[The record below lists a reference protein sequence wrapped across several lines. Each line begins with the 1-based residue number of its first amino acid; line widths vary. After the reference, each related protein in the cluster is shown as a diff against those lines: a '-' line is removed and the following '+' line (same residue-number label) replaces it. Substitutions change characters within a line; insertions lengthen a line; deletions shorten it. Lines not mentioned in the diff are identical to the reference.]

1 MRKNVLRRAKGAL
14 GRVAAAGLA
23 AVLALGVAMSGP
35 VAASALEATPGG
47 SLTTADGV
55 TLTKLASWDETTADR
70 ANVQLSVGST
80 ESRDKVAVMF
90 LLDKSTSQGMR
101 DEAAEM
107 LDYLSE
113 KSNTDIIYNVVIFS
127 GTATSTGWQ
136 DIADDATLDA
146 TKANFVNKETTSG
159 TDMDAGIEAASA
171 QMSQIPADYVDA
183 ETYLVTLSDG
193 ITYVWSEDGNVMT
206 VPVVQQRDVEDAN
219 PGEISLNDGTSA
231 WDTLHSVQTGGPT
244 ESMADIY
251 GSFANFLANVT
262 VKMDASRNAGYV
274 REYQSGYS
282 VNDPSLLR
290 AYIYNE
296 EANKKQAD
304 TYAIGPEF
312 AVYESATGY
321 AALEAMFDHS
331 YAFATPEQQR
341 TEDGT
346 EIPGTDNTS
355 NWDMYPWGL
364 ELMQYCNSLSDNAGQ
379 SSVSNATPENVFAGI
394 QDEILYEIQSGTV
407 NDTIGAD
414 FDLAGLETIKLTVG
428 GVDIPGTVDAE
439 NNTVTFDGGNY
450 VVTYNPNASAG
461 ETLTWDIKLPVKS
474 AEPVTLSYALDLSN
488 KATEAGTYQVP
499 TNEDA
504 SIFYKSTDGN
514 SGAEKFPVP
523 VLEYTVEEPAPV
535 TPDPIT
541 VSGDVFNV
549 TKVLE
554 GATLKDGQ
562 FEFQLADADG
572 NVIATATND
581 AEGNVVFDGFT
592 FEAAGTYEYTVSE
605 VLPTDDD
612 PNTDGVQKDG
622 VTYDQTVEGLK
633 LEVTEKDGKLTYQAY
648 TDEDGATFNNVY
660 KAAKAPAEDTKP
672 ADDTKK
678 DETVPSTGDPTSFA
692 AVAATLVA
700 GVGAGA
706 AGIAMRRRNK

>member
-23 AVLALGVAMSGP
+23 AVLALGVAVSGP

-47 SLTTADGV
+47 SLTTGDGV
-55 TLTKLASWDETTADR
+55 TLTKLAAWDETTEDR

-90 LLDKSTSQGMR
+90 LLDKSTSMGMR

-146 TKANFVNKETTSG
+146 TKANFVNKETTTG
-159 TDMDAGIEAASA
+159 TNMDAGIEAAGA
-171 QMSQIPADYVDA
+171 QMRQLPADYTDA

-206 VPVVQQRDVEDAN
+206 VPVVQQRDVENAN

-262 VKMDASRNAGYV
+262 VKMEASRNSGYV

-321 AALEAMFDHS
+321 VALEAMFDHS

-341 TEDGT
+341 AEDGT

-394 QDEILYEIQSGTV
+394 QDEILYEIASGTV

-414 FDLAGLETIKLTVG
+414 FDLAGLDTIKLTVG
-428 GVDIPGTVDAE
+428 GVDIPGTVDE
-439 NNTVTFDGGNY
+439 KNNTVTFDGGHY

-461 ETLTWDIKLPVKS
+461 ETLTWDITVPVKS

-504 SIFYKSTDGN
+504 SIFYKSTDGD

-581 AEGNVVFDGFT
+581 AEGNVVFDNFT

-605 VLPTDDD
+605 VMPTDDD

-660 KAAKAPAEDTKP
+660 KAAEAPAEDTKP

>member
-80 ESRDKVAVMF
+80 EEVVESYVTFVI
-90 LLDKSTSQGMR
+90 DKSTSFDVR
-101 DEAAEM
+101 DEANKM
-107 LDYLSE
+107 LEELLEQTTDGTIVNVSVVSFENSADVIQEWTVLNESTIGDIQSAIESKKSE
-113 KSNTDIIYNVVIFS
+113 S
-127 GTATSTGWQ
+127 GTNIQKGLAT
-136 DIADDATLDA
+136 ARELL
-146 TKANFVNKETTSG
+146 SG
-159 TDMDAGIEAASA
+159 VSGHK
-171 QMSQIPADYVDA
+171 
-183 ETYLVTLSDG
+183 YLVLLTDG
-193 ITYVWSEDGNVMT
+193 ITYQWGNGQTIYTEQASNGEESLNAGNDMNGVHHPDLEAYYAEFSNVAQWMASHGTAIAQDIQTYGRTYTVGQIQPNNGKGNQTDSTYDGFDEANYDYV
-206 VPVVQQRDVEDAN
+206 RYEDATEHYSAN
-219 PGEISLNDGTSA
+219 DAAVYSAVAEWRNLANDGVTLFAYADSTGDPNVEGSNAYNAKNHPWAAPYIASLDTIAGTSGM
-231 WDTLHSVQTGGPT
+231 V
-244 ESMADIY
+244 
-251 GSFANFLANVT
+251 
-262 VKMDASRNAGYV
+262 
-274 REYQSGYS
+274 
-282 VNDPSLLR
+282 
-290 AYIYNE
+290 
-296 EANKKQAD
+296 
-304 TYAIGPEF
+304 
-312 AVYESATGY
+312 
-321 AALEAMFDHS
+321 
-331 YAFATPEQQR
+331 
-341 TEDGT
+341 EDGT
-346 EIPGTDNTS
+346 VEGMFDGVMNT
-355 NWDMYPWGL
+355 
-364 ELMQYCNSLSDNAGQ
+364 
-379 SSVSNATPENVFAGI
+379 V
-394 QDEILYEIQSGTV
+394 LYEIASGTV
-407 NDTIGAD
+407 TDTIGAD
-414 FDLAGLETIKLTVG
+414 FDLAGLDTIKLSVG
-428 GVDIPGTVDAE
+428 GVELPGTVDEE

-504 SIFYKSTDGN
+504 SISYTSTDGN
-514 SGAEKFPVP
+514 PGAEKFPVP
-523 VLEYTVEEPAPV
+523 VLDYTVEEPAPV

-562 FEFQLADADG
+562 FDFQLADADG

-581 AEGNVVFDGFT
+581 AEGNVVFDDFT
-592 FEAAGTYEYTVSE
+592 FEAAGTYKYTVSE

-660 KAAKAPAEDTKP
+660 KAAEAPAEDTKP

-678 DETVPSTGDPTSFA
+678 DETVPSTGDPTSFVA
-692 AVAATLVA
+692 IAATLVA

>member
-1 MRKNVLRRAKGAL
+1 MRKNVPRRAKGAL

-23 AVLALGVAMSGP
+23 AVLALGVAVSGP

-47 SLTTADGV
+47 SLTTGDGV
-55 TLTKLASWDETTADR
+55 TLTKLASWDETTEDR

-80 ESRDKVAVMF
+80 EEVVESYVTFVI
-90 LLDKSTSQGMR
+90 DKSTSFDVR
-101 DEAAEM
+101 DEANKM
-107 LDYLSE
+107 LEELLE
-113 KSNTDIIYNVVIFS
+113 QTTDGTIVNVSVVSFENSADVIQEWTVLNESTIGDIQSAIENKRSDS
-127 GTATSTGWQ
+127 GTNIQMGLAT
-136 DIADDATLDA
+136 ARELL
-146 TKANFVNKETTSG
+146 SG
-159 TDMDAGIEAASA
+159 VSGHK
-171 QMSQIPADYVDA
+171 
-183 ETYLVTLSDG
+183 YLVLLTDG
-193 ITYVWSEDGNVMT
+193 ITYQWGNGQTIYTEQASNGEESLNAGNDMNGVHHPDLEAYYAEFSNVAQWMASHGTAIAQDIQTYGRTYT
-206 VPVVQQRDVEDAN
+206 VGQIQPSNGKGNQTNSTYEGFDEANYDYVKYEDATEHYSAN
-219 PGEISLNDGTSA
+219 DAAVYSAVAEWRNLANDGV
-231 WDTLHSVQTGGPT
+231 TLFAYADSTGDPNT
-244 ESMADIY
+244 K
-251 GSFANFLANVT
+251 GS
-262 VKMDASRNAGYV
+262 NAY
-274 REYQSGYS
+274 
-282 VNDPSLLR
+282 NAKNNPWAA
-290 AYIYNE
+290 AYI
-296 EANKKQAD
+296 ASLD
-304 TYAIGPEF
+304 TVAGTSGM
-312 AVYESATGY
+312 V
-321 AALEAMFDHS
+321 
-331 YAFATPEQQR
+331 
-341 TEDGT
+341 EDGT
-346 EIPGTDNTS
+346 VEGMFDGVMNT
-355 NWDMYPWGL
+355 
-364 ELMQYCNSLSDNAGQ
+364 
-379 SSVSNATPENVFAGI
+379 V
-394 QDEILYEIQSGTV
+394 LYEIASGTV

-414 FDLAGLETIKLTVG
+414 FDLAGLDTIKLTVG
-428 GVDIPGTVDAE
+428 GVDIPGTVDEE
-439 NNTVTFDGGNY
+439 NNTVTFDDGHY
-450 VVTYNPNASAG
+450 VVTYNPNAPAG
-461 ETLTWDIKLPVKS
+461 ETLTWNITVPVKS

-488 KATEAGTYQVP
+488 KAAEAGTYQVP

-504 SIFYKSTDGN
+504 SISYKSTDGG

-581 AEGNVVFDGFT
+581 AEGNVVFDDFT

-633 LEVTEKDGKLTYQAY
+633 LEVTEKDGKLTCQAY

-660 KAAKAPAEDTKP
+660 KAAEAPAEDTKP

>member
-23 AVLALGVAMSGP
+23 AVLALGVAVSGP

-47 SLTTADGV
+47 SLTTGDGV
-55 TLTKLASWDETTADR
+55 TLTKLAAWDETTEDR

-90 LLDKSTSQGMR
+90 LLDKSTSMGMR

-127 GTATSTGWQ
+127 GTATSTGWKN
-136 DIADDATLDA
+136 IADDATLDA
-146 TKANFVNKETTSG
+146 TKANFVNGETTSG
-159 TDMDAGIEAASA
+159 TNMDAGIEAASA
-171 QMSQIPADYVDA
+171 QMGQLPAEYVDA

-193 ITYVWSEDGNVMT
+193 ITYVWNGADGQVKCVPTQGLHDADTVETTAQNGADTWSMMYGYAEGIADNYGTFADFLAKAPAKMQATESEGH
-206 VPVVQQRDVEDAN
+206 VQDYYGDSSLSNPLDTWIYDDVEQA
-219 PGEISLNDGTSA
+219 E
-231 WDTLHSVQTGGPT
+231 VQ
-244 ESMADIY
+244 A
-251 GSFANFLANVT
+251 
-262 VKMDASRNAGYV
+262 
-274 REYQSGYS
+274 
-282 VNDPSLLR
+282 
-290 AYIYNE
+290 
-296 EANKKQAD
+296 
-304 TYAIGPEF
+304 TYACGPEF
-312 AVYESATGY
+312 AMYESATGY
-321 AALEAMFDHS
+321 VALAGQFDH
-331 YAFATPEQQR
+331 AFAFAVPELAA
-341 TEDGT
+341 DGS
-346 EIPGTDNTS
+346 DNLE
-355 NWDMYPWGL
+355 NWESETKGFPWGR
-364 ELMQYCNSLSDNAGQ
+364 ELMEYLASKSDNGIEN
-379 SSVSNATPENVFAGI
+379 SYYSNADAEKLFAGI
-394 QDEILYEIQSGTV
+394 QDEIFYEIASGTV
-407 NDTIGAD
+407 IDTIGAD
-414 FDLAGLETIKLTVG
+414 FDLAGLDTIKLSVG
-428 GVDIPGTVDAE
+428 DVELPGTVDKE
-439 NNTVTFDGGNY
+439 NNTVTFDDGNY
-450 VVTYNPNASAG
+450 VVTYDPNASTG
-461 ETLTWDIKLPVKS
+461 ETLKWDIKVAVAS
-474 AEPVTLSYALDLSN
+474 AE
-488 KATEAGTYQVP
+488 
-499 TNEDA
+499 
-504 SIFYKSTDGN
+504 
-514 SGAEKFPVP
+514 
-523 VLEYTVEEPAPV
+523 PV

-581 AEGNVVFDGFT
+581 AEGNVVFDDFI
-592 FEAAGTYEYTVSE
+592 FEAAGTYKYTVSE

-660 KAAKAPAEDTKP
+660 KAAEAPAEDTKP

>member
-23 AVLALGVAMSGP
+23 AVLALGVAVSGP

-47 SLTTADGV
+47 SLTTGDGV
-55 TLTKLASWDETTADR
+55 TLTKLAAWDETTEDR

-90 LLDKSTSQGMR
+90 LLDKSTSMGMR

-127 GTATSTGWQ
+127 GTATSTGWKN
-136 DIADDATLDA
+136 IADDATLDA
-146 TKANFVNKETTSG
+146 TKANFVNGETTSG
-159 TDMDAGIEAASA
+159 TNMDAGIEAASA
-171 QMSQIPADYVDA
+171 QMGQLPAEYVDA

-193 ITYVWSEDGNVMT
+193 ITYVWNGADGQVKCVPTQGLHDADTVETTAQNGADTWSMMYGYAEGIADNYGTFADFLAKAPAKMQATESEGH
-206 VPVVQQRDVEDAN
+206 VQDYYGDSSLSNPLDTWIYDDVEQA
-219 PGEISLNDGTSA
+219 E
-231 WDTLHSVQTGGPT
+231 VQ
-244 ESMADIY
+244 A
-251 GSFANFLANVT
+251 
-262 VKMDASRNAGYV
+262 
-274 REYQSGYS
+274 
-282 VNDPSLLR
+282 
-290 AYIYNE
+290 
-296 EANKKQAD
+296 
-304 TYAIGPEF
+304 TYACGPEF
-312 AVYESATGY
+312 AMYESATGY
-321 AALEAMFDHS
+321 VALAGQFDH
-331 YAFATPEQQR
+331 AFAFAVPELAA
-341 TEDGT
+341 DGS
-346 EIPGTDNTS
+346 DNLE
-355 NWDMYPWGL
+355 NWESETKGFPWGR
-364 ELMQYCNSLSDNAGQ
+364 ELMEYLASKSDNGIEN
-379 SSVSNATPENVFAGI
+379 SYYSNADAEKLFAGI
-394 QDEILYEIQSGTV
+394 QDEIFYEIASGTV
-407 NDTIGAD
+407 IDTIGAD
-414 FDLAGLETIKLTVG
+414 FDLAGLDTIKLSVG
-428 GVDIPGTVDAE
+428 DVELPGTVDKE
-439 NNTVTFDGGNY
+439 NNTVTFDDGNY
-450 VVTYNPNASAG
+450 VVTYDPNASTG
-461 ETLTWDIKLPVKS
+461 ETLKWDIKVAVAS

-488 KATEAGTYQVP
+488 KAAEAGTYQVP

-504 SIFYKSTDGN
+504 SISYESTDGN
-514 SGAEKFPVP
+514 PGAEKFPVP

-581 AEGNVVFDGFT
+581 AEGNVVFDDFI
-592 FEAAGTYEYTVSE
+592 FEAAGTYKYTVSE

-660 KAAKAPAEDTKP
+660 KAAEAPAEDTKP

>member
-136 DIADDATLDA
+136 NIADDATLDA

-159 TDMDAGIEAASA
+159 TNMDAGIEATSA

-193 ITYVWSEDGNVMT
+193 ITYVWTGADGQVKCVPTQGLHDADT
-206 VPVVQQRDVEDAN
+206 VETTAQNGADTWSMMYGYAE
-219 PGEISLNDGTSA
+219 GISDNYGTFA
-231 WDTLHSVQTGGPT
+231 DFLAEAPAKMQAT
-244 ESMADIY
+244 ESEGHVQDYYGENSLSNPLDTWIYDDI
-251 GSFANFLANVT
+251 
-262 VKMDASRNAGYV
+262 
-274 REYQSGYS
+274 E
-282 VNDPSLLR
+282 
-290 AYIYNE
+290 
-296 EANKKQAD
+296 QAKVQA
-304 TYAIGPEF
+304 TYACGPEF
-312 AVYESATGY
+312 AMYESATGY
-321 AALEAMFDHS
+321 VALAGQFDH
-331 YAFATPEQQR
+331 AFAFAVPELAA
-341 TEDGT
+341 DGS
-346 EIPGTDNTS
+346 DNLS
-355 NWDMYPWGL
+355 NWDDFPWGR
-364 ELMQYCNSLSDNAGQ
+364 ELMEYLASESDNGIEN
-379 SSVSNATPENVFAGI
+379 SYYSNADAEVLFAGI

-439 NNTVTFDGGNY
+439 NNTVTFDNGHY
-450 VVTYNPNASAG
+450 VVTYNPNAPAG
-461 ETLTWDIKLPVKS
+461 ETLTWDIKVPVKS

-504 SIFYKSTDGN
+504 SISYKSTDGN

-554 GATLKDGQ
+554 GGTLKDGQ

-581 AEGNVVFDGFT
+581 AEGNVVFDDFT
-592 FEAAGTYEYTVSE
+592 FEAAGTYKYTVSE

-622 VTYDQTVEGLK
+622 VTYDQTVEGLMI
-633 LEVTEKDGKLTYQAY
+633 EVTEKDGKLTYQAY

-660 KAAKAPAEDTKP
+660 KAAEAPAEDDTKP